1 MEVLNQE
8 IKEKNLNKIEDFFE
22 RLAIAL
28 SKFTG
33 STMAFVLATLSIIL
47 WIVTGPVFN
56 YSEGWQLVI
65 NTGTTI
71 ITFLMVFLIQ
81 RAQNKDAL
89 AIQLKLDEVI
99 AALTGASN
107 RLIDVEALS
116 EKDLENL
123 KRNYKKL
130 SVLYSNGNGSQ
141 DTHSIEETDAKP
153 KKKRKEKI
161 NCGDENE

>member
-1 MEVLNQE
+1 MTVLHPY
-8 IKEKNLNKIEDFFE
+8 IKETNLNKIEAFFE

-33 STMAFVLATLSIIL
+33 STLAFVLASMSIIL
-47 WIVTGPVFN
+47 WVVTGPVFN

-99 AALTGASN
+99 AALEGASN
-107 RLIDVEALS
+107 RLIDVEAMS
-116 EKDLENL
+116 EKDLQ
-123 KRNYKKL
+123 KMKSNYKKL
-130 SVLYSNGNGSQ
+130 SVLYSNGNGIQ
-141 DTHSIEETDAKP
+141 ETHSIEETDSHP
-153 KKKRKEKI
+153 GKI
-161 NCGDENE
+161 